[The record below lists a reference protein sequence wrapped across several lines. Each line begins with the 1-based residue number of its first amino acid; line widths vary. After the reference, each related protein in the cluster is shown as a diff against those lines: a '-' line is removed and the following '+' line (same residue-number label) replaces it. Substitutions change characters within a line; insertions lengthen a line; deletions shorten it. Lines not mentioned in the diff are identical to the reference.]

1 MPDTTQATKTGMSVA
16 QARRFEYAIVGVS
29 ILALALIFQPF
40 SLTLYSIGAGLIV
53 FAGLAF
59 NLVPLCVAGRPAS
72 SLLKGA
78 LIIGL
83 IFVIV
88 AVLALGSAMLYSIY
102 LTN

>member
-1 MPDTTQATKTGMSVA
+1 MDSDPHAAKPGMSVT
-16 QARRFEYAIVGVS
+16 QARRIEYTIVGIS

-40 SLTLYSIGAGLIV
+40 SLTLYSVGAGLII

-59 NLVPLCVAGRPAS
+59 NLVPLCVAGRPVAS
-72 SLLKGA
+72 LVKGA
-78 LIIGL
+78 AIIAV

-88 AVLALGSAMLYSIY
+88 AALALGSAMLYSIY

>member
-1 MPDTTQATKTGMSVA
+1 MPDTTQSTKTGMSAA
-16 QARRFEYAIVGVS
+16 QARRIEYAIVGIS
-29 ILALALIFQPF
+29 ILALVLIFQPF

-78 LIIGL
+78 LIIAV
-83 IFVIV
+83 IFIIV